1 VSTIEESVALSSDC
15 KIEVRSTHPQNQLV
29 ITRTWLS
36 GTHTG
41 PVFGVDGTGRAFRVP
56 MLDAFL
62 FHDGKVWLYLH
73 LADHLHLTQPVPG
86 GSVILRPSLRHH
98 SGKLKLHRSEGE
110 VDRA

>member
-1 VSTIEESVALSSDC
+1 MSTIEESVALSSDC

-73 LADHLHLTQPVPG
+73 LADHLPL
-86 GSVILRPSLRHH
+86 
-98 SGKLKLHRSEGE
+98 LKAIGAEVRVGE
-110 VDRA
+110 RVATLD